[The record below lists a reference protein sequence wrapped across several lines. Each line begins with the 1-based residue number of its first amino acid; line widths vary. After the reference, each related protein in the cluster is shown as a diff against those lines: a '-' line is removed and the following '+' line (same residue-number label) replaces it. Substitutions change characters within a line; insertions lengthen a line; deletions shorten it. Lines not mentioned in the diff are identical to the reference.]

1 MFIHHR
7 HIQARSKLPSGF
19 IIRTFIER
27 TDRTNHRDF
36 RILFFYCLENHFKT
50 LLKNRRNQI
59 LVSNTDVLQVER
71 FRMACFCT
79 HLCPFILFRVT
90 IGIFYQVQN
99 ILHVCIH
106 LFHGNTSLLSA
117 AQRFSR
123 NTSRILTWNTCR
135 QHWKRLCSYIFTE
148 LEILKVSQT

>member
-7 HIQARSKLPSGF
+7 HIQARSKLPSCF

-36 RILFFYCLENHFKT
+36 RILFFHCLENHLKT
-50 LLKNRRNQI
+50 FLKNRRNQI
-59 LVSNTDVLQVER
+59 FVSNADIFQVER

>member
-27 TDRTNHRDF
+27 TDRTNHRDS

-50 LLKNRRNQI
+50 FLKNRRNQI
-59 LVSNTDVLQVER
+59 LISDTDIFQVER
-71 FRMACFCT
+71 FRMTSFRT

-99 ILHVCIH
+99 ILYICIH

-123 NTSRILTWNTCR
+123 NTSRILTRNTCR
-135 QHWKRLCSYIFTE
+135 QHRKRLCSYIFTE